1 MKLTVNH
8 TTHYNYGVPAS
19 YALQQLRI
27 RPQASPSQTVTQWQM
42 QLEGAET
49 QASFTDQHGNVVDL
63 VEFLPDTQ
71 DVSLTVSGEIETFD
85 TAGVQGLHTSL
96 MPLWCY
102 LNQTPLT
109 AAGKH
114 VRAIADDIRSD
125 EAKTDDISRLHAL
138 SARIL
143 EHAKYQQSGASV
155 DTTAEAALE
164 RGSGVCQD
172 HAHIFLSVA
181 RLLGFPARYVSGY
194 LMMSDRIDQ
203 DASHAWA
210 EVHIDGLGWVG
221 FDVSNEI
228 SPDERYVHIARG
240 LDYRE
245 CAPTTGFIMGAAQE
259 KLVVSLQVQQ

>member
-1 MKLTVNH
+1 M
-8 TTHYNYGVPAS
+8 
-19 YALQQLRI
+19 
-27 RPQASPSQTVTQWQM
+27 QWQM
-42 QLEGAET
+42 QFEGAET
-49 QASFTDQHGNVVDL
+49 QASFSDQHGNVVDL
-63 VEFLPDTQ
+63 VEFLPNTQ
-71 DVSLTVSGEIETFD
+71 NVSVTVSGEVETFD
-85 TAGVQGLHTSL
+85 TAGVQGPHTSL

-102 LNQTPLT
+102 LIQTPLT

-114 VRAIADDIRSD
+114 IHAIADSVRLDKS
-125 EAKTDDISRLHAL
+125 KTDDVSRLHAL
-138 SARIL
+138 SALIL
-143 EHAKYQQSGASV
+143 ARAKYQQTSTSV
-155 DTTAEAALE
+155 DTNAETALE
-164 RGSGVCQD
+164 RGYGVCQD

-181 RLLGFPARYVSGY
+181 RLLGYPARYVSGY